1 METTDM
7 ETRLGTAG
15 QRSRQLNERKSKVV
29 PQCMS
34 SLAPFMIDHS
44 RGARV
49 TDVDGND
56 YLDFT
61 GGWGCLVVGHSH
73 PKVVEAIQRQAET
86 YVHTD
91 FSVVGYEPYIELAER
106 LAPYM
111 PNGVPA
117 KLGLFNS
124 GAEAVENAV
133 KIARYLTR
141 RRAVVVFEGGF
152 HGRTLLTMTMTH
164 KASPYKAHFGPFAS
178 DVYRAPFPSPY
189 RTDIDNADWER
200 TLKLLVAPEEIAAIV
215 VEPIQGEGGFV
226 VPNEGFLAYLQKF
239 AHQHGITLVAD
250 EVQSGMGRTGKLLA
264 SESFRMEPDLVALGK
279 SLASGLPLSGVLG
292 KADLMDRVP
301 DGGIGGT
308 YVGNP
313 IACAASVAV
322 MDVIEEEG
330 LLERAQELGVRM
342 GERFQDLMETYELV
356 GDVRGLGA
364 MQALELVADRSTKAP
379 AADETGQVI
388 QAALDEGV
396 ILAKAGLHGNVIR
409 MLIPLV
415 LTNHELDDGL
425 DRLER
430 AIAKVART

>member
-1 METTDM
+1 MKAAETK
-7 ETRLGTAG
+7 TRLGTAG
-15 QRSRQLNERKSKVV
+15 EQSAALNERKAKVV

-44 RGARV
+44 KGAVV

-73 PKVVEAIQRQAET
+73 PKIVEAIKKQTDR

-91 FSVVGYEPYIELAER
+91 FSVVGYEPYVELAER
-106 LAPYM
+106 LTPYM
-111 PNGVPA
+111 PGGVPA

-124 GAEAVENAV
+124 GAEAVENTV
-133 KIARYLTR
+133 KIARCLTK

-178 DVYRAPFPSPY
+178 DIYRAPFPSPY
-189 RTDIDNADWER
+189 RTDISNAEWER
-200 TLKLLVAPEEIAAIV
+200 RLKLLVAPDEIAAIV

-226 VPNEGFLAYLQKF
+226 VPHDGFLTYLQDF
-239 AHQHGITLVAD
+239 AHKNGIMLVAD
-250 EVQSGMGRTGKLLA
+250 EVQTGMGRTGSMFA
-264 SESFRMEPDLVALGK
+264 AERFQITPDLISIGK
-279 SLASGLPLSGVLG
+279 SLASGLPLSGVIG

-313 IACAASVAV
+313 LACAAAVAV
-322 MDVIEEEG
+322 VDVIEEEG
-330 LLERAQELGVRM
+330 LLERANELGERM
-342 GERFQDLMETYELV
+342 HERFQHFMDKYELI
-356 GDVRGLGA
+356 GDIRGLGS
-364 MQALELVADRSTKAP
+364 MQALELVTDRETKEP
-379 AADETGQVI
+379 ASEATGQVI
-388 QAALDEGV
+388 KAALDEGV
-396 ILAKAGLHGNVIR
+396 ILAKAGLLGNVIR

-415 LTNHELDDGL
+415 LTNDELDDGL

-430 AIAKVART
+430 AIARVAS

>member
-1 METTDM
+1 MATEQAQTQ
-7 ETRLGTAG
+7 LGTAG
-15 QRSRQLNERKSKVV
+15 QGSQALNDRKAKVV

-44 RGARV
+44 QGPTV

-61 GGWGCLVVGHSH
+61 GGWGCLAVGHSH
-73 PKVVEAIQRQAET
+73 PKVVEAIKRQT
-86 YVHTD
+86 DRYIHTD
-91 FSVVGYEPYIELAER
+91 FSVVGYEPYVELAER

-111 PNGVPA
+111 PGDNAA

-124 GAEAVENAV
+124 GAEAVENTV
-133 KIARYLTR
+133 KIARCLNR

-164 KASPYKAHFGPFAS
+164 KATPYKAHFGPFAP

-189 RTDIDNADWER
+189 RTHICNEEWEER
-200 TLKLLVAPEEIAAIV
+200 LRLLVAPDEVSAIV

-226 VPNEGFLAYLQKF
+226 VPNDDFLPYLQEF
-239 AHQHGITLVAD
+239 AHKHGIMLVAD
-250 EVQSGMGRTGKLLA
+250 EVQTGMGRTGSLFA
-264 SESFRMEPDLVALGK
+264 SERFGIAPDLVAIGK

-292 KADLMDRVP
+292 KSGLMDQVP

-313 IACAASVAV
+313 LACAAAVAV
-322 MDVIEEEG
+322 MDVIEQEG
-330 LLERAQELGVRM
+330 LLERANELGERM
-342 GERFQDLMETYELV
+342 GERFQDLMDQYDLV
-356 GDVRGLGA
+356 GDVRGLGS
-364 MQALELVADRSTKAP
+364 MQALELVTDREMKLP
-379 AADETGQVI
+379 AAEETGQVI
-388 QAALDEGV
+388 KAALEEGV

-415 LTNHELDDGL
+415 LTDDELDDGL

-430 AIAKVART
+430 AIAKVAG

>member
-1 METTDM
+1 MATTQAQ
-7 ETRLGTAG
+7 TQLGTAG
-15 QRSRQLNERKSKVV
+15 QHSQELNDRKAKVV

-34 SLAPFMIDHS
+34 SLAPFMIDRS
-44 RGARV
+44 QGPVV

-73 PKVVEAIQRQAET
+73 PKVVEAIKAQT
-86 YVHTD
+86 DKYVHTD
-91 FSVVGYEPYIELAER
+91 FSVVGYEPYVELAER

-111 PNGVPA
+111 PGGNAA

-124 GAEAVENAV
+124 GAEAVENTV
-133 KIARYLTR
+133 KIARCLTK

-164 KASPYKAHFGPFAS
+164 KATPYKAHFGPFAS
-178 DVYRAPFPSPY
+178 DVYRVPFPSPY
-189 RTDIDNADWER
+189 RTNICNEEWEQR
-200 TLKLLVAPEEIAAIV
+200 LRLLVAPDEIATIV

-226 VPNEGFLAYLQKF
+226 VPNDDFLPYLQEF
-239 AHQHGITLVAD
+239 AQRHGIMLVAD
-250 EVQSGMGRTGKLLA
+250 EVQTGMGRTGSLFA
-264 SESFRMEPDLVALGK
+264 AERFGIEPDLVALGK

-292 KADLMDRVP
+292 KSGLMDQVP

-313 IACAASVAV
+313 LGCAAAVAV

-330 LLERAQELGVRM
+330 LLERADELGERM
-342 GERFQDLMETYELV
+342 HARFQDFMAKYDLV
-356 GDVRGLGA
+356 GDVRGVGS
-364 MQALELVADRSTKAP
+364 MQALELVTDREMKLP
-379 AADETGQVI
+379 AAEETGHVI
-388 QAALDEGV
+388 KAALEEGV

-415 LTNHELDDGL
+415 LTDDELDDGL

-430 AIAKVART
+430 AIARVAS